1 MDQTGGSG
9 NQIVDE
15 LCSFAGRGAG
25 TDAERRAANA
35 MASRLR
41 GIGRRAEVEP
51 TYVHP
56 QWALV
61 HALHSVVAIA
71 GSIVAVSQPGIGFAL
86 VLAAATSAY
95 LDLNTR
101 FYALR
106 RIFFRR
112 ASQNVV
118 SPGGTPEAPLRLV
131 LVAHLDAGRPG
142 SATGPRAVRIARRL
156 SPRMRVALSPWRV
169 YFWGGIAA
177 LLPVVGLRM
186 AGVEAQ
192 WVSVVQMV
200 PTVIAIASIFVLVDM
215 ALSDPVPGAVDN
227 ASGVAAVLDAAER
240 LRAEPVEGL
249 DVWVVLAGAGECQAE
264 GMRSFLRAHKGN
276 LEPERTAIV
285 NVDSVGFGSPRYT
298 VTEGAAIGTPTDQ
311 GLISICEALAAS
323 EVGAAGPRPIASPLP
338 SDALAA
344 QIRRIPAITVA
355 GLDENGLPSP
365 AHHTEEAVP
374 ARCDAAAIGRAA
386 DLLVSMARLLERE
399 AARRVSA

>member
-106 RIFFRR
+106 RLFFRR

-142 SATGPRAVRIARRL
+142 SATGPRAVRVARRL

-285 NVDSVGFGSPRYT
+285 NVDSVGFGSPHYT

-365 AHHTEEAVP
+365 AHHTEEDVP
-374 ARCDAAAIGRAA
+374 ARCDATAIGRAA